1 MEDTHLSEL
10 KNRLESILF
19 SSGKPMHTDELSRIT
34 KERDMARIQN
44 ALLELKKDLE
54 EKKSSIMLV
63 QDGAEWK
70 LTIREQYIPFVRKV
84 VTTTELPRTILETLA
99 IVAYKSPA
107 MQSQIIKI
115 RTNKAYRHL
124 DFLEEKGYI
133 TREKKGRSKL
143 IRLTQKFYEYF
154 DLPPEKLK
162 EKFAGFQAL
171 EKVIEQKEA
180 QLEKKLGKTG
190 EVEEYDTLERYEEE
204 IVNQFKD
211 MLGGLEVYQTEAKD
225 EKHDKKIEK
234 KIQQSKN
241 KMQNRESRA
250 KKKDMITTELK
261 TKKARQEKIEEIKER
276 EARAEEKIEAIKEE
290 IQKEA
295 MKTEEEIKETK
306 EKETIEAKKIKEPE
320 ERLTPEKIQSEAKKK
335 KTKPSKYESKGM
347 FSEGMSAEVQEKV
360 DEKVQEMLTG
370 KEKEEN
376 NDTHPD
382 MPPVQK

>member
-19 SSGKPMHTDELSRIT
+19 SSGKPMHTGELSRIT
-34 KERDMARIQN
+34 KEKDMTRIQS

-54 EKKSSIMLV
+54 DKKSSIMLI

-162 EKFAGFQAL
+162 EKFAGFQEL

-180 QLEKKLGKTG
+180 QLEKKLGKT
-190 EVEEYDTLERYEEE
+190 EVEEYDTVERYEEE
-204 IVNQFKD
+204 IVTQFAE
-211 MLGGLEVYQTEAKD
+211 MLGGLEVYKTEAKD
-225 EKHDKKIEK
+225 VEVDKRIERKLAKIK
-234 KIQQSKN
+234 
-241 KMQNRESRA
+241 RRA
-250 KKKDMITTELK
+250 EGKPK
-261 TKKARQEKIEEIKER
+261 TKEKIKQKTEKLPEQKEG
-276 EARAEEKIEAIKEE
+276 ETAAEEKIEEIKEE

-306 EKETIEAKKIKEPE
+306 KAEEIEAKKPE
-320 ERLTPEKIQSEAKKK
+320 ERLTPEKIQTEAKKK
-335 KTKPSKYESKGM
+335 KAKPSKYESKGM
-347 FSEGMSAEVQEKV
+347 FPEGMSAEVQEKV

-370 KEKEEN
+370 KETDEEKKEEEKY
-376 NDTHPD
+376 DTHPNV
-382 MPPVQK
+382 PPVQK

>member
-34 KERDMARIQN
+34 KEKDMTRIQS

-54 EKKSSIMLV
+54 EKKSSIMLI
-63 QDGAEWK
+63 QDGNEWK

-171 EKVIEQKEA
+171 EKVIEQKEIE
-180 QLEKKLGKTG
+180 LEKKTGKTS
-190 EVEEYDTLERYEEE
+190 EVEEYNTVERYEEE
-204 IVNQFKD
+204 IISQFAE
-211 MLGGLEVYQTEAKD
+211 MLGGLEVYKTEARD
-225 EKHDKKIEK
+225 EKLDKKIERK
-234 KIQQSKN
+234 LTKIK
-241 KMQNRESRA
+241 NREASKPKPKERIKQA
-250 KKKDMITTELK
+250 KEKTE
-261 TKKARQEKIEEIKER
+261 APSEQKER
-276 EARAEEKIEAIKEE
+276 EAIAEEKIEQIKEE
-290 IQKEA
+290 IRKEA
-295 MKTEEEIKETK
+295 MKTEEEIKA
-306 EKETIEAKKIKEPE
+306 AKQTEEPKIGRPE

-335 KTKPSKYESKGM
+335 KAKPSKYESKGM
-347 FSEGMSAEVQEKV
+347 FAEGMSAEVQEKV
-360 DEKVQEMLTG
+360 EEKVQEMLTG
-370 KEKEEN
+370 KEKEEEH
-376 NDTHPD
+376 DTHPD

>member
-19 SSGKPMHTDELSRIT
+19 SSGKPMHTDELARIT
-34 KERDMARIQN
+34 KERDMARIQS

-63 QDGAEWK
+63 QDGNEWK

-143 IRLTQKFYEYF
+143 IRLTQKFYDYF

-180 QLEKKLGKTG
+180 QLDKKLGKTE

-204 IVNQFKD
+204 IINQFAE
-211 MLGGLEVYQTEAKD
+211 MLGGLEVYKTEGKD
-225 EKHDKKIEK
+225 EKLDKKIERK
-234 KIQQSKN
+234 LTKIKRREEN
-241 KMQNRESRA
+241 KP
-250 KKKDMITTELK
+250 K
-261 TKKARQEKIEEIKER
+261 TKEKTQQTEQKTEMPTEQEKR
-276 EARAEEKIEAIKEE
+276 ENAAEEKIKEIKEE

-295 MKTEEEIKETK
+295 MKPAGATEE
-306 EKETIEAKKIKEPE
+306 IEAKKPE
-320 ERLTPEKIQSEAKKK
+320 TRLTPEKIQSEAKKK

-347 FSEGMSAEVQEKV
+347 FPEGITPELQEKV

-370 KEKEEN
+370 KEKEEE

>member
-34 KERDMARIQN
+34 KERDMARIQG

-63 QDGAEWK
+63 QDGNEWK

-162 EKFAGFQAL
+162 EKFSGFKEL
-171 EKVIEQKEA
+171 EKVIEQKEIE
-180 QLEKKLGKTG
+180 LEKKLGKTE

-204 IVNQFKD
+204 IASQFAE
-211 MLGGLEVYQTEAKD
+211 MLGGLEVYKPEAKD
-225 EKHDKKIEK
+225 EKLDKKIEK
-234 KIQQSKN
+234 RLIKIKRKEEN
-241 KMQNRESRA
+241 KP
-250 KKKDMITTELK
+250 KYK
-261 TKKARQEKIEEIKER
+261 EKIPPTKQKTEVLSEQKKR
-276 EARAEEKIEAIKEE
+276 EASAEEKIEAIKEE
-290 IQKEA
+290 IQKEV
-295 MKTEEEIKETK
+295 MKTEEETKETA
-306 EKETIEAKKIKEPE
+306 EIEEAKKAEEIEAETNLKKE
-320 ERLTPEKIQSEAKKK
+320 ERLTPEKIHSEAKKK
-335 KTKPSKYESKGM
+335 KTKPSNYESKGL
-347 FSEGMSAEVQEKV
+347 FPEGMSAEVQEKV
-360 DEKVQEMLTG
+360 DEKVNEMLTG
-370 KEKEEN
+370 KEKEEE

>member
-19 SSGKPMHTDELSRIT
+19 SSGKPMHTDELARIT
-34 KERDMARIQN
+34 KERDMARIQS

-162 EKFAGFQAL
+162 EKFAGFQEL

-180 QLEKKLGKTG
+180 QLEKKLGKT
-190 EVEEYDTLERYEEE
+190 EVEEYDTVERYEEE
-204 IVNQFKD
+204 IVTQFAE
-211 MLGGLEVYQTEAKD
+211 MLGGLEVYKTEAKD
-225 EKHDKKIEK
+225 EKFNKKIEK
-234 KIQQSKN
+234 KIEQAKN

-250 KKKDMITTELK
+250 KKKEMIPKKETKQEAIK
-261 TKKARQEKIEEIKER
+261 TKEER
-276 EARAEEKIEAIKEE
+276 EAQAEEKIAEIKEEIKKEAMQPKEE
-290 IQKEA
+290 IQKP
-295 MKTEEEIKETK
+295 ET
-306 EKETIEAKKIKEPE
+306 
-320 ERLTPEKIQSEAKKK
+320 RLTPEKIQNEAKKK
-335 KTKPSKYESKGM
+335 KAKPSKYESKGM
-347 FSEGMSAEVQEKV
+347 FPEGMPAEVQEKV
-360 DEKVQEMLTG
+360 DEKVQEMMTG

-376 NDTHPD
+376 NDTHPNV
-382 MPPVQK
+382 PPVQK